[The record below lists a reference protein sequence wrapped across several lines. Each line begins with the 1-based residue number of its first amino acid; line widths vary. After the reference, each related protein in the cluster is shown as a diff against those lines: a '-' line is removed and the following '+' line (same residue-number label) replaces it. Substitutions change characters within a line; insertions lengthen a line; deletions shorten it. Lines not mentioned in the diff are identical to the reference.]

1 MTTNKQTTTQNHTN
15 GFHSG
20 DFKHLNEWLSSF
32 HDKKKSSAG
41 NNNPKVNAELHS
53 AITKEPS
60 EYISSI
66 CDHLFTL
73 HHDVEQRP
81 FVLQFL
87 PSFVTIYYDVLYHHH
102 LESIDPAAK
111 DVCST
116 IDTFFV
122 SLYNLSVTDD
132 GHNEKT
138 QEFRI
143 PNLTMPSI
151 YHTPNPDHY
160 APTPLTQ
167 HAISKHDT
175 KCEIIRLPS
184 FTPFDSINGISR
196 EPILWFLFIQYGA
209 YISSMDKYSR
219 QSYLQMSK
227 KLLGQGFLFNS
238 SDGSSYAI
246 KTKSDLPP
254 TGRRIYLSN
263 RIMSEIL
270 STLYYFHSNSS
281 DNEANECMCLLKK
294 RAEYEMYADIILM
307 TESFGYLHEF
317 ESQRPAKQDTLGIEI
332 ESAPTLDIIKQKRS
346 AATARSIK
354 VRQRGSESAENPDS
368 SVLMDTLNGSSTSS
382 SSATPKAQS
391 NSDEL
396 DENSNISI
404 SPSIDQAR
412 TNISS
417 SIGPI
422 ISTPSP
428 SGSPRVRKPTSSLE
442 SPKHYFQDIQKQN
455 KSPQI
460 QTRRV
465 HEDNQESITIVSV
478 PRKPTIRQIDQKDL
492 FVTIKSTNGKR
503 DETGSTIEET
513 YL

>member
-1 MTTNKQTTTQNHTN
+1 MTSNKQTTTQIHTN
-15 GFHSG
+15 GFKSG

-32 HDKKKSSAG
+32 HDKKKPSAV
-41 NNNPKVNAELHS
+41 NNNPKVNAEIHS

-73 HHDVEQRP
+73 YHNVQQRP

-102 LESIDPAAK
+102 HLESIDPATK

-132 GHNEKT
+132 EHNEKA

-143 PNLTMPSI
+143 PNLTVPSI

-167 HAISKHDT
+167 HTISKHDT

-196 EPILWFLFIQYGA
+196 EPILWFLLIQYGA
-209 YISSMDKYSR
+209 YVSSTDKYSR

-227 KLLGQGFLFNS
+227 KLLGQGFPFNG
-238 SDGSSYAI
+238 DETSYAT
-246 KTKSDLPP
+246 KTKSGLPP
-254 TGRRIYLSN
+254 TGRRIHVSS

-270 STLYYFHSNSS
+270 STLYYFHSNST
-281 DNEANECMCLLKK
+281 DNEASECMLLLRK
-294 RAEYEMYADIILM
+294 RAEYEMYADVILM
-307 TESFGYLHEF
+307 TESFEYLHEF
-317 ESQRPAKQDTLGIEI
+317 ESRCPTEQDTLGIEI

-354 VRQRGSESAENPDS
+354 VRQRFSESIENP
-368 SVLMDTLNGSSTSS
+368 VLTNTLNVPLISPSTLKNQSS
-382 SSATPKAQS
+382 S
-391 NSDEL
+391 NGL

-412 TNISS
+412 SNISS

-422 ISTPSP
+422 ISTPS
-428 SGSPRVRKPTSSLE
+428 SSPRLRKPVSLE
-442 SPKHYFQDIQKQN
+442 SPRHHFKDIQQQG
-455 KSPQI
+455 KSPQL
-460 QTRRV
+460 QTRKV
-465 HEDNQESITIVSV
+465 HDENQDTITVLSV
-478 PRKPTIRQIDQKDL
+478 PRKPTIRQVEQKDV
-492 FVTIKSTNGKR
+492 FVTIKPTNGER
-503 DETGSTIEET
+503 DETGTTIEET